1 MNERRLK
8 FYRYGGRPAGLVA
21 FRLVILSSIASL
33 LVLLA
38 MIGSASGQDQPQIQT
53 APPPLKVVPKAER
66 ESLEKE
72 NKPKDRT
79 KLALELMDLRL
90 TKAEAA
96 NTSDDLSLTFAELGI
111 FHALMDNTLIF
122 LDEVHRSTG
131 KSLDNFKRF
140 EIGLR
145 RFTPRLEMLR
155 REMPLTHEYYIR
167 SLLRQLRDART
178 KATEPL
184 FGDSVISNL

>member
-1 MNERRLK
+1 MNGQRRT
-8 FYRYGGRPAGLVA
+8 FDAYGGWQA
-21 FRLVILSSIASL
+21 RLRVLCSGFSSPIASL
-33 LVLLA
+33 LIVLALFSA
-38 MIGSASGQDQPQIQT
+38 ASGQDQPQIQT

-72 NKPKDRT
+72 DKAKDRT

-96 NTSDDLSLTFAELGI
+96 NTSDDLGLMFTELGI
-111 FHALMDNTLIF
+111 FHALMDDTLLF
-122 LDEVHRSTG
+122 LDDVHRSTG